1 MRSNCTHAQTLD
13 IDDLQNKSLRAICE
27 SMHLCEIKPS
37 AVHGVGLFNA
47 SDHHI
52 EEGTVF
58 QVLSHGKLFDTN
70 PVCLLDAVSCHH
82 IRHACWMLCRATV
95 HARTSA
101 DAG

>member
-27 SMHLCEIKPS
+27 SMPLCEIKPS
-37 AVHGVGLFNA
+37 TVHGVGLFNA

-58 QVLSHGKLFDTN
+58 QVLSYGELIHDK
-70 PVCLLDAVSCHH
+70 PVLLQCID
-82 IRHACWMLCRATV
+82 
-95 HARTSA
+95 
-101 DAG
+101 